1 MKLLQGQIWNQGDE
15 YLQVVHLERLEVKYK
30 SFKNLATR
38 GGAHHH
44 VSKKE
49 FCRLIKHAVLLT
61 PEQISAARIQSP
73 PKDAGAA
80 PAAIETKKEE
90 GG

>member
-38 GGAHHH
+38 KGAQHH

-61 PEQISAARIQSP
+61 TEQISAARMQSP
-73 PKDAGAA
+73 PKDEGMA
-80 PAAIETKKEE
+80 PAAIEAEKED
-90 GG
+90 